1 MKKILI
7 ITGSFGIGGS
17 RTSLYSLLS
26 VLNTNQ
32 VQVDLFSREH
42 VGPLKGSIPNCRV
55 LPETVW
61 LSHRIYDGN
70 KFQKWAC
77 LVLYYLRG
85 ILQNVG
91 IDLFK
96 LYNYIGG
103 KHIGSEQY
111 DAVIGFDETQSRYLS
126 AIPAK
131 KRIIWLHSDYRRYV
145 NGRNESKYYE
155 KIDNVVCV
163 SKFAKEAFVAALPQ
177 YESKVVIIR
186 NAINIEGIIAK
197 SKLVTPEV
205 ETLFPRKE
213 IKPFTIISIGRL
225 DPVKQFEKI
234 PAIAVDV
241 KKRLNDDVRFRWLI
255 IGGGDVFVKRE
266 IEDEISKYHVEDEV
280 LLLGEQANPY
290 PYLAKSDLY
299 VCTSLSETFSYSIH
313 EGLVLKVPFLCN
325 NFKGADDSVHV
336 GNEGYVL
343 PIADM
348 PARIVELINKPL
360 HIGDCF
366 ISNRELLETFYN
378 LI

>member
-1 MKKILI
+1 MKRVLI

-17 RTSLYSLLS
+17 RTSLSSLLS
-26 VLNTNQ
+26 VLDSNII
-32 VQVDLFSREH
+32 QVDVFARERF
-42 VGPLKGSIPNCRV
+42 GPLKNQMANCKV
-55 LPETVW
+55 LPENLW
-61 LSHRIYDGN
+61 LSHRIYEGN
-70 KFQKWAC
+70 KLQKYLC

-85 ILQNVG
+85 VLQYLG

-103 KHIGSEQY
+103 KQISSDKY

-145 NGRNESKYYE
+145 NGRNESKYYD

-163 SKFAKEAFVAALPQ
+163 SKFAKEAFVAVLPQ

-186 NAINIEGIIAK
+186 NAVNIEGIVEK
-197 SKLVTPEV
+197 SKLVTPEI
-205 ETLFPRKE
+205 EQLFFHNGAKL
-213 IKPFTIISIGRL
+213 FTMISIGRL
-225 DPVKQFEKI
+225 DHVKQFEKI
-234 PAIAVDV
+234 PAMAAKV
-241 KKRLNDDVRFRWLI
+241 KERLGNGARFQWLI
-255 IGGGDVFVKRE
+255 IGGGDDSVKRE
-266 IEDEISKYHVEDEV
+266 IEYEIQKHHVEEEV
-280 LLLGEQANPY
+280 LLLGEQSNPY

-299 VCTSLSETFSYSIH
+299 VCTSLSETFSYTIH
-313 EGLVLKVPFLCN
+313 EGLSLKVPFLCN
-325 NFKGADDSVHV
+325 NFEGASESVQV

-348 PARIVELINKPL
+348 PSKIVKIIKSPL
-360 HIGDCF
+360 HIGDCT
-366 ISNRELLETFYN
+366 ISNEELLETFYN